1 MPIEIPSDLTPELVP
16 FAWLL
21 GTWEGNG
28 FMGYGD
34 AEQRAFR
41 QRVSF
46 EQTGLPFVIYR
57 AQTTL
62 LDEEGEP
69 QREATYEQG
78 FWELARPREDG
89 DIGPGMLPPDPV
101 PVLTSAEDVEK
112 LRNADGGFDISVSI
126 LQPGG
131 VAELY
136 LGQIKGPRVDLRT
149 DAVIRAQGAKE
160 YQSGTRL
167 YGLVNN
173 HLMWAWDMA
182 AQGRELATHASAEL
196 TKLEPTADPRS

>member
-41 QRVSF
+41 QRVTF
-46 EQTGLPFVIYR
+46 EQTGLPFLVYR
-57 AQTTL
+57 AWTTL
-62 LDEEGEP
+62 LDDEGEP

-78 FWELARPREDG
+78 LWELARPREDG

-101 PVLTSAEDVEK
+101 PVVASAEDVEK

-126 LQPGG
+126 TQPGG

-136 LGQIKGPRVDLRT
+136 LGQIKGPRVELTT

-160 YQSGTRL
+160 YVSGTRL

-182 AQGRELATHASAEL
+182 AEGHELATHASAEL
-196 TKLEPTADPRS
+196 TKIDPAESQQ

>member
-1 MPIEIPSDLTPELVP
+1 MPIEIPINLTPELVP

-28 FMGYGD
+28 FMSYGD

-46 EQTGLPFVIYR
+46 EQHGLPFVVYR

-62 LDEEGEP
+62 LNEEGEP

-78 FWELARPREDG
+78 FWELARPREEG

-101 PVLTSAEDVEK
+101 PVLKTADDVEA
-112 LRNADGGFDISVSI
+112 LRNADGGFDIWVSM
-126 LQPGG
+126 LHPGG
-131 VAELY
+131 ISELY
-136 LGQIKGPRVDLRT
+136 LGQIKGPRVDLAT
-149 DAVIRAQGAKE
+149 DAVIRAKGAKE
-160 YQSGTRL
+160 YGSGSRL
-167 YGLVNN
+167 YGLVNGN
-173 HLMWAWDMA
+173 LMWAWDMA
-182 AQGRELATHASAEL
+182 AEGHELATHASAEL
-196 TKLEPTADPRS
+196 SKVETQQ

>member
-41 QRVSF
+41 QRVTF
-46 EQTGLPFVIYR
+46 EQTGLPFLVYR
-57 AQTTL
+57 ARTTL

-101 PVLTSAEDVEK
+101 PVITSAEDVEK
-112 LRNADGGFDISVSI
+112 LRNADGGFDISVTIS
-126 LQPGG
+126 QPGG
-131 VAELY
+131 ISELY
-136 LGQIKGPRVDLRT
+136 LGQIKGPRVELTT
-149 DAVIRAQGAKE
+149 DAVIRAQ
-160 YQSGTRL
+160 
-167 YGLVNN
+167 V
-173 HLMWAWDMA
+173 
-182 AQGRELATHASAEL
+182 
-196 TKLEPTADPRS
+196 PRSTSPAPVSTASSTTTSCGRGTWPPRGTNWPRTRPPNSPNSNRSIPNSD

>member
-41 QRVSF
+41 QRVTF
-46 EQTGLPFVIYR
+46 EQTGLPFLVYR

-112 LRNADGGFDISVSI
+112 LRTANGGFAISATIV
-126 LQPGG
+126 QPGG

-136 LGQIKGPRVDLRT
+136 LGEITGPRVDLRT
-149 DAVIRAQGAKE
+149 DAVIHAPGAKE

-182 AQGRELATHASAEL
+182 AEGHELSTHASAEL
-196 TKLEPTADPRS
+196 TRIDPATAPQP